1 MAHPS
6 QIAPYRDM
14 QNPST
19 NSPLF
24 SSGAEIVNCEYASH
38 AAQEQHSS
46 SCGEQERRLW
56 SSSTVTS
63 DMLSIEPH
71 EIVFKPKTNPRR
83 DTISTPVM
91 SSLNGFRVHWSDNSK
106 LRRCIEEACRAPR
119 DDHDTKFRLY
129 SRLRSC
135 FMSHIELQGVAKGA
149 WDFGKM
155 TRQQKEI
162 AIGVAGTETLRVDAA
177 CGPGDTMV
185 ADVPWFDATLLAENL
200 PHLDV
205 YSEIIGIGKGPWGLP
220 QVRRRGNKTTMAVV
234 PLPRRPSVAN
244 VSAHTEYIRHFY
256 FRGQILGTC
265 QNTNREGK
273 GTADIVIGTC
283 PRLCTH

>member
-6 QIAPYRDM
+6 QIAPYRDT

-19 NSPLF
+19 NAPLF
-24 SSGAEIVNCEYASH
+24 SSGAEIVNCEYATH

-46 SCGEQERRLW
+46 YCGDQERRLW
-56 SSSTVTS
+56 SDCTVTS

-71 EIVFKPKTNPRR
+71 EIVFKPRTNPRK
-83 DTISTPVM
+83 DTIATPVL
-91 SSLNGFRVHWSDNSK
+91 SSLNGFRMHWSEGSK
-106 LRRCIEEACRAPR
+106 LRRYIEEACRAPLHER
-119 DDHDTKFRLY
+119 FERY
-129 SRLRSC
+129 SHLRSC
-135 FMSHIELQGVAKGA
+135 FMAHIELQGVAKGA
-149 WDFGKM
+149 WDFGKV

-162 AIGVAGTETLRVDAA
+162 AIGVAGTETLKVDAA

-185 ADVPWFDATLLAENL
+185 ADVPWFDATRLSEGL

-220 QVRRRGNKTTMAVV
+220 QVRRRANKATMAVV
-234 PLPRRPSVAN
+234 PLPRRPSA
-244 VSAHTEYIRHFY
+244 AHAEAHLNYIRDFY
-256 FRGQILGTC
+256 FRGQILGMC